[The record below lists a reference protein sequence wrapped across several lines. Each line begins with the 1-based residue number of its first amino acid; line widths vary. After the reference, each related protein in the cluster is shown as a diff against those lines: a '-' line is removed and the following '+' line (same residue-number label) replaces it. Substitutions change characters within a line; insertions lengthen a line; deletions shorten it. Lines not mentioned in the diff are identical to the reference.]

1 MRAALQ
7 EIMRHVHPFS
17 RPWFSYLPPQDV
29 HCNEFP
35 TTADFWYD
43 VHTRKTTTDHDPR
56 RRTDQCNLHM
66 HVNSNENK
74 SPLKN
79 TRSPFPTHVSDAR
92 AWLSR
97 GGRVRAGPRGARARE
112 TDSAVFSMSNLIKK
126 NVHPIPSTGMAPSQP
141 PGTGR
146 REPHSLHTREPRCY
160 QVPTKN
166 PTRTPQ
172 RVQPRARNV
181 KRGREWGGSGV
192 RALLTRA

>member
-1 MRAALQ
+1 MRVAGDH
-7 EIMRHVHPFS
+7 ETRPPVS
-17 RPWFSYLPPQDV
+17 RPWFGYLPPQDV

-97 GGRVRAGPRGARARE
+97 GGRVRAGPRGRARARR
-112 TDSAVFSMSNLIKK
+112 
-126 NVHPIPSTGMAPSQP
+126 IPPCS
-141 PGTGR
+141 R
-146 REPHSLHTREPRCY
+146 CRISLKRMYIPFPVQAWRQASRQAQDAESHTVCTREPRCY

>member
-79 TRSPFPTHVSDAR
+79 TRSPFPTHVTRGRGCLGAAVFAR
-92 AWLSR
+92 AR
-97 GGRVRAGPRGARARE
+97 GGRARARRIPPCSRCRISLKRMYIPFPVQAWRQASRQAQDAE
-112 TDSAVFSMSNLIKK
+112 SHTVFTHESR
-126 NVHPIPSTGMAPSQP
+126 AA
-141 PGTGR
+141 
-146 REPHSLHTREPRCY
+146 
-160 QVPTKN
+160 TKYLR
-166 PTRTPQ
+166 RTP
-172 RVQPRARNV
+172 PALPSACSPERA
-181 KRGREWGGSGV
+181 
-192 RALLTRA
+192 T

>member
-7 EIMRHVHPFS
+7 EIMRHVS
-17 RPWFSYLPPQDV
+17 RPWFGYLPPQDV

-97 GGRVRAGPRGARARE
+97 GGRVTRGPAGGARAR
-112 TDSAVFSMSNLIKK
+112 DGF
-126 NVHPIPSTGMAPSQP
+126 
-141 PGTGR
+141 R
-146 REPHSLHTREPRCY
+146 RVLDVESH
-160 QVPTKN
+160 
-166 PTRTPQ
+166 
-172 RVQPRARNV
+172 
-181 KRGREWGGSGV
+181 
-192 RALLTRA
+192 